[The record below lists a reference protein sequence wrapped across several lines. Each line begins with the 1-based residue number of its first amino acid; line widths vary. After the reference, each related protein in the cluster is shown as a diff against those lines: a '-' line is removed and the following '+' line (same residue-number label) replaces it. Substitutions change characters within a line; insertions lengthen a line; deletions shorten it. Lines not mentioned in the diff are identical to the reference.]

1 MGILIFFGMLGTA
14 VMLAIAN
21 TIFNQSLQVELARHL
36 HPSLVHAVLRAG
48 ATGFRKIVTGVELR
62 FVLESYASSTSRV
75 FYLAAGVGAVSV
87 FISAF
92 MGWTDVRKKM

>member
-1 MGILIFFGMLGTA
+1 
-14 VMLAIAN
+14 
-21 TIFNQSLQVELARHL
+21 
-36 HPSLVHAVLRAG
+36 LRAG

-92 MGWTDVRKKM
+92 MG